1 MEDTTTNQSPGID
14 PDVADVLLKNPEAA
28 HFIASLAQGIPLAQA
43 VTDHFGPLTQSQPE
57 PQPEPEPAPEAP
69 AETPMF
75 STTVYCPESDSDSP
89 DGDDCL
95 LLSLPTSSVWD

>member
-43 VTDHFGPLTQSQPE
+43 VTDHFGPLTQSEPE
-57 PQPEPEPAPEAP
+57 PQPEPAPEAS

-75 STTVYCPESDSDSP
+75 STTAYCPESDSDSP